1 MKTFMNPFEIYAEKQ
16 LLWLGL
22 LLALITAFVSG
33 YTDYLIFGSL
43 KVINNY
49 HQTWYEAIANITIT
63 LLSNS
68 FILYLF
74 ARFRYAKTRFIDVL
88 NVVLIA
94 HIVIYL
100 MLYLTATPIIQEATT
115 AVELEVLNKGFAA
128 PDISKLHMITLGV
141 FGILV
146 LSLLIYFFYL
156 LVVGMKIAM
165 NSKNKV
171 DIFIIVILVFAWNT
185 ILQFINP
192 FISS

>member
-22 LLALITAFVSG
+22 LLALITAFVSS

>member
-22 LLALITAFVSG
+22 LLALITAFVSS

-115 AVELEVLNKGFAA
+115 AVGLEVLNKGFAA

>member
-22 LLALITAFVSG
+22 LLALITAFVSS
-33 YTDYLIFGSL
+33 YTDHLIFGSL